1 MVTQLV
7 KITLVG
13 FELYILKF
21 LVIMFVF
28 FFFFKTGDSH
38 LTDKEIFDRDMD
50 WLRSADGKYSP

>member
-13 FELYILKF
+13 FKLYILKF
-21 LVIMFVF
+21 LVMF
-28 FFFFKTGDSH
+28 FFCFFFLIGDSH

-50 WLRSADGKYSP
+50 WLRSADGEYSQ

>member
-13 FELYILKF
+13 FKLYILFF
-21 LVIMFVF
+21 LF
-28 FFFFKTGDSH
+28 FFLIGDSH

-50 WLRSADGKYSP
+50 WLRSADGEYSQ